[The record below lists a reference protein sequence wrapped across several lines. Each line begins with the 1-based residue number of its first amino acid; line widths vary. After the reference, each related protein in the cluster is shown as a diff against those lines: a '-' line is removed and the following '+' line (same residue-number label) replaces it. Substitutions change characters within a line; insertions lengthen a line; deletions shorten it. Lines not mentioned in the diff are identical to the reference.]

1 MINKNV
7 TDNVQDNVQENVQ
20 ENDEDKIIDYIRN
33 NPNCT
38 LDGMAKAID
47 KSIKTVQRII
57 KNSNKIKRV
66 GSDKGGHWEVI
77 D

>member
-1 MINKNV
+1 MV
-7 TDNVQDNVQENVQ
+7 
-20 ENDEDKIIDYIRN
+20 
-33 NPNCT
+33 
-38 LDGMAKAID
+38 KAID
-47 KSIKTVQRII
+47 KTIKTVQRII